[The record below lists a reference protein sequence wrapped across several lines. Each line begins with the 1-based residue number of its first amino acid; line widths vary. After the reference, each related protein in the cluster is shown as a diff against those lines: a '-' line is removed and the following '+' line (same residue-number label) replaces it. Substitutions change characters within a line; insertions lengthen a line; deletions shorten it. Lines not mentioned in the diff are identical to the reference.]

1 MRNLGREIVC
11 QKIFRS
17 RFFLS
22 VHCLYWKGENSLQ
35 TWHYWNHAFFETF
48 SFSKLEDSF
57 FFLTTRFN
65 NEEFD
70 RKTKTETIY
79 LFNFFFKPSRHCWL
93 NFKYLKIKNEKYYNN
108 LNKIFTNKF
117 SNISTRDRWRFLS
130 LLMPLREFHQT
141 VSTNYSQLEWEF
153 QLFIVIKIRVTLV
166 KGKFTREEKYAPSSG
181 VTVTG
186 GKVRV
191 GPISGRG
198 RGKVGALG
206 IWI

>member
-1 MRNLGREIVC
+1 MKNSIEKRKRRLSIC
-11 QKIFRS
+11 LI
-17 RFFLS
+17 FFLS
-22 VHCLYWKGENSLQ
+22 P
-35 TWHYWNHAFFETF
+35 
-48 SFSKLEDSF
+48 D
-57 FFLTTRFN
+57 
-65 NEEFD
+65 
-70 RKTKTETIY
+70 
-79 LFNFFFKPSRHCWL
+79 SRHCWL

-108 LNKIFTNKF
+108 LNTIFTNKF
-117 SNISTRDRWRFLS
+117 SNISTRDMKMNALNARWRFLS
-130 LLMPLREFHQT
+130 LLMPLREFHRT

>member
-1 MRNLGREIVC
+1 MKNSIEKRKRRLSIC
-11 QKIFRS
+11 LI
-17 RFFLS
+17 FFLS
-22 VHCLYWKGENSLQ
+22 P
-35 TWHYWNHAFFETF
+35 
-48 SFSKLEDSF
+48 D
-57 FFLTTRFN
+57 
-65 NEEFD
+65 
-70 RKTKTETIY
+70 
-79 LFNFFFKPSRHCWL
+79 SRHCWL

-117 SNISTRDRWRFLS
+117 SNISTRDRRRFLS
-130 LLMPLREFHQT
+130 LLMPLREFHRT

>member
-1 MRNLGREIVC
+1 MKNSIEKRKRRLSICLN
-11 QKIFRS
+11 
-17 RFFLS
+17 FFLS
-22 VHCLYWKGENSLQ
+22 
-35 TWHYWNHAFFETF
+35 
-48 SFSKLEDSF
+48 
-57 FFLTTRFN
+57 
-65 NEEFD
+65 FD
-70 RKTKTETIY
+70 
-79 LFNFFFKPSRHCWL
+79 SRHCWL

-108 LNKIFTNKF
+108 LNTIFTNKF

-130 LLMPLREFHQT
+130 LLMPLREFHRT

>member
-1 MRNLGREIVC
+1 MKNSIEKRKRRLSIC
-11 QKIFRS
+11 LI
-17 RFFLS
+17 FFLS
-22 VHCLYWKGENSLQ
+22 P
-35 TWHYWNHAFFETF
+35 
-48 SFSKLEDSF
+48 D
-57 FFLTTRFN
+57 
-65 NEEFD
+65 
-70 RKTKTETIY
+70 
-79 LFNFFFKPSRHCWL
+79 SRHCWL

-130 LLMPLREFHQT
+130 LLMPLREFHRT

-191 GPISGRG
+191 APISGRG

>member
-1 MRNLGREIVC
+1 MKNSIEKRKRRLSICLN
-11 QKIFRS
+11 
-17 RFFLS
+17 FFLS
-22 VHCLYWKGENSLQ
+22 L
-35 TWHYWNHAFFETF
+35 
-48 SFSKLEDSF
+48 D
-57 FFLTTRFN
+57 
-65 NEEFD
+65 
-70 RKTKTETIY
+70 
-79 LFNFFFKPSRHCWL
+79 SRHCWL

-108 LNKIFTNKF
+108 LNTIFTNKF
-117 SNISTRDRWRFLS
+117 SNISTRDGWRFLS
-130 LLMPLREFHQT
+130 LLMPLREFHRT

>member
-1 MRNLGREIVC
+1 MKNSIEKRKRRLSIC
-11 QKIFRS
+11 LI
-17 RFFLS
+17 FFLS
-22 VHCLYWKGENSLQ
+22 P
-35 TWHYWNHAFFETF
+35 
-48 SFSKLEDSF
+48 D
-57 FFLTTRFN
+57 
-65 NEEFD
+65 
-70 RKTKTETIY
+70 
-79 LFNFFFKPSRHCWL
+79 SRHCWL

-108 LNKIFTNKF
+108 LNTIFTNKF

-130 LLMPLREFHQT
+130 LLMPLREFHRT

>member
-1 MRNLGREIVC
+1 MKNSIEKRKRRLSIC
-11 QKIFRS
+11 LI
-17 RFFLS
+17 FFLS
-22 VHCLYWKGENSLQ
+22 L
-35 TWHYWNHAFFETF
+35 
-48 SFSKLEDSF
+48 D
-57 FFLTTRFN
+57 
-65 NEEFD
+65 
-70 RKTKTETIY
+70 
-79 LFNFFFKPSRHCWL
+79 SRHCWL

-117 SNISTRDRWRFLS
+117 SNISTRDGWRFLS
-130 LLMPLREFHQT
+130 LLMPLREFHRT

-198 RGKVGALG
+198 RGKVSALG

>member
-1 MRNLGREIVC
+1 MKNSIEKRKQRLSIC
-11 QKIFRS
+11 LI
-17 RFFLS
+17 FFLS
-22 VHCLYWKGENSLQ
+22 P
-35 TWHYWNHAFFETF
+35 
-48 SFSKLEDSF
+48 D
-57 FFLTTRFN
+57 
-65 NEEFD
+65 
-70 RKTKTETIY
+70 
-79 LFNFFFKPSRHCWL
+79 SRHCWL
-93 NFKYLKIKNEKYYNN
+93 NFKYSKIKNEKYYNN

-117 SNISTRDRWRFLS
+117 SNISTRDGWRFLS
-130 LLMPLREFHQT
+130 LLMPLREFHRT

>member
-1 MRNLGREIVC
+1 MKNSIEKRKRRLSICLN
-11 QKIFRS
+11 
-17 RFFLS
+17 FFLS
-22 VHCLYWKGENSLQ
+22 L
-35 TWHYWNHAFFETF
+35 
-48 SFSKLEDSF
+48 D
-57 FFLTTRFN
+57 
-65 NEEFD
+65 
-70 RKTKTETIY
+70 
-79 LFNFFFKPSRHCWL
+79 SRHCWL

-108 LNKIFTNKF
+108 LNTIFTNKF
-117 SNISTRDRWRFLS
+117 SNISTRDGWRFLS
-130 LLMPLREFHQT
+130 LLMPLREFHRT

-166 KGKFTREEKYAPSSG
+166 KGKFTQEEKYAPSSG

>member
-1 MRNLGREIVC
+1 MKNSIEKRKRRLSICLN
-11 QKIFRS
+11 
-17 RFFLS
+17 FFLS
-22 VHCLYWKGENSLQ
+22 P
-35 TWHYWNHAFFETF
+35 
-48 SFSKLEDSF
+48 D
-57 FFLTTRFN
+57 
-65 NEEFD
+65 
-70 RKTKTETIY
+70 
-79 LFNFFFKPSRHCWL
+79 SRHCWL

-108 LNKIFTNKF
+108 LNTIFTNKF

-130 LLMPLREFHQT
+130 LLMPLREFHRT

>member
-1 MRNLGREIVC
+1 MKNSIEKRKRRLSIC
-11 QKIFRS
+11 LI
-17 RFFLS
+17 FFLS
-22 VHCLYWKGENSLQ
+22 L
-35 TWHYWNHAFFETF
+35 
-48 SFSKLEDSF
+48 D
-57 FFLTTRFN
+57 
-65 NEEFD
+65 
-70 RKTKTETIY
+70 
-79 LFNFFFKPSRHCWL
+79 SRHCWL

-130 LLMPLREFHQT
+130 LLMPLREFHRT

-191 GPISGRG
+191 GLISGRG

>member
-1 MRNLGREIVC
+1 MKNSIEKRKRRLSIC
-11 QKIFRS
+11 LI
-17 RFFLS
+17 FFLS
-22 VHCLYWKGENSLQ
+22 
-35 TWHYWNHAFFETF
+35 A
-48 SFSKLEDSF
+48 D
-57 FFLTTRFN
+57 
-65 NEEFD
+65 
-70 RKTKTETIY
+70 
-79 LFNFFFKPSRHCWL
+79 SRHCWL

-130 LLMPLREFHQT
+130 LLMPLREFHRT

>member
-1 MRNLGREIVC
+1 MKNSIEKRKRRLSIC
-11 QKIFRS
+11 LI
-17 RFFLS
+17 FFLS
-22 VHCLYWKGENSLQ
+22 L
-35 TWHYWNHAFFETF
+35 
-48 SFSKLEDSF
+48 D
-57 FFLTTRFN
+57 
-65 NEEFD
+65 
-70 RKTKTETIY
+70 
-79 LFNFFFKPSRHCWL
+79 SRHCWL
-93 NFKYLKIKNEKYYNN
+93 NFKYSKIKNEKYYNN

-117 SNISTRDRWRFLS
+117 SNISTRDGWRFLS
-130 LLMPLREFHQT
+130 LLMPLREFHRT

>member
-1 MRNLGREIVC
+1 MKNSIEKRKRRLSIC
-11 QKIFRS
+11 LI
-17 RFFLS
+17 FFLS
-22 VHCLYWKGENSLQ
+22 L
-35 TWHYWNHAFFETF
+35 
-48 SFSKLEDSF
+48 D
-57 FFLTTRFN
+57 
-65 NEEFD
+65 
-70 RKTKTETIY
+70 
-79 LFNFFFKPSRHCWL
+79 SRHCWL

-130 LLMPLREFHQT
+130 LLMPLREFHRT